1 MNRGVGRGRPAKR
14 PWQSGHLLFGP
25 QYLADMNLYEAT
37 KTVQA
42 DPRLGQACES
52 VESAI
57 RARHSGK
64 RRSTSTSAGQRDYR
78 QLVNSVLDEE
88 GITTARHREAI
99 AAVCEMCWTLSRDRS
114 DHAWWE
120 KITRSNFVDRF
131 VNG

>member
-1 MNRGVGRGRPAKR
+1 MNT
-14 PWQSGHLLFGP
+14 
-25 QYLADMNLYEAT
+25 YEAT

-52 VESAI
+52 VTLAI
-57 RARHSGK
+57 FAPRSGK

-78 QLVNSVLDEE
+78 QLVDSVLDEE
-88 GITTARHREAI
+88 GVITARHREAI
-99 AAVCEMCWTLSRDRS
+99 AAVCQLYWGLSRDRS